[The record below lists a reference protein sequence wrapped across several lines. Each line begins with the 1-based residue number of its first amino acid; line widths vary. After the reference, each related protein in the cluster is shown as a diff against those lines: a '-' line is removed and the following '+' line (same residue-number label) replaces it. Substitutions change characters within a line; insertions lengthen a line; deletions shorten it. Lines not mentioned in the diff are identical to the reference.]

1 LYVVST
7 DTDHPASNEQTSMT
21 LLEYA
26 EAIDHKADFA
36 YNREGYI
43 WFHHDNL
50 RQAEAAFMKALS
62 VDQAN
67 GPALNNQAVTYF
79 TTGQI
84 PQAEIYQQEAA
95 KRDPDSAIV
104 QYNLGLVMMKDNDSL
119 EAIREFREASF
130 INPTWVLPY
139 VQQGFL
145 YNQLGDY
152 VNAAKAASTAVSLD
166 PSQQPAHLIL
176 AIALHNQGLDQDALK
191 AVEDALQIT
200 PDDRVS
206 RFYQARILEN
216 LGDFDR
222 AVTILNQLLE
232 SADDPQEVSRI
243 NAEIEAWHRDRQN
256 VPSGVP

>member
-1 LYVVST
+1 
-7 DTDHPASNEQTSMT
+7 
-21 LLEYA
+21 
-26 EAIDHKADFA
+26 
-36 YNREGYI
+36 
-43 WFHHDNL
+43 
-50 RQAEAAFMKALS
+50 
-62 VDQAN
+62 
-67 GPALNNQAVTYF
+67 
-79 TTGQI
+79 
-84 PQAEIYQQEAA
+84 
-95 KRDPDSAIV
+95 
-104 QYNLGLVMMKDNDSL
+104 MMKDNDSL

-200 PDDRVS
+200 PEDRVS
-206 RFYQARILEN
+206 RFYQARILRN
-216 LGDFDR
+216 LGDFDG
-222 AVTILNQLLE
+222 AVAILNQLLE

-243 NAEIEAWHRDRQN
+243 NAEIEAWNRDRQN

>member
-1 LYVVST
+1 
-7 DTDHPASNEQTSMT
+7 MT

-26 EAIDHKADFA
+26 EAIDHRADFA
-36 YNREGYI
+36 YNREGYL

-50 RQAEAAFMKALS
+50 RQAEAAFMKALN
-62 VDQAN
+62 VNQAN
-67 GPALNNQAVTYF
+67 GSALNNQAVTYF

-84 PQAEIYQQEAA
+84 PQAALYQEKAA
-95 KRDPDSAIV
+95 ENDPDNAIV

-130 INPTWVLPY
+130 INPTWALPY

-200 PDDRVS
+200 PEDRVS
-206 RFYQARILEN
+206 RFYQARILKN

-222 AVTILNQLLE
+222 AVAILNQLLE

-256 VPSGVP
+256 IPSGVP